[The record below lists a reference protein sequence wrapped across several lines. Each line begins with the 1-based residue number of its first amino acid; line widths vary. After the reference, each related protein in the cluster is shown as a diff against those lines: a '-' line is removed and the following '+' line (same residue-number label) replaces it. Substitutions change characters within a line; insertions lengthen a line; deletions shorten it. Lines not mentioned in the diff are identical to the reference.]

1 MPSDQKWLGQLAV
14 LCEAITSD
22 PDAALVKQDHEEPLI
37 KQLQAM
43 ADGATSST
51 RKSRAWL
58 SQCAVF
64 LDVLPAA
71 RVRIASA
78 KEKDQTQT
86 RETQKLRLKEE
97 WLVKAYGVFVSSLSK
112 AAKNRDAEP
121 SLVAVAM
128 RCCGELYARRP
139 SFNLSEDVLRVAAPG
154 LDHADDVVRQSALK
168 SLRRA
173 IGDDRSGAASLSVA
187 KAIHGLLRDR
197 KGGLRRSDALELCA
211 DVAAPSA

>member
-1 MPSDQKWLGQLAV
+1 MASVTNRPAAPQRAWGKKRAVDTHWPSSLHSLALQRHRRRAKGERVATHTAATMPSDQKWLGQLAV

-64 LDVLPAA
+64 LDVLPAY

-97 WLVKAYGVFVSSLSK
+97 WPVKAYGVFVSSLSK

-154 LDHADDVVRQSALK
+154 LDL
-168 SLRRA
+168 SL
-173 IGDDRSGAASLSVA
+173 
-187 KAIHGLLRDR
+187 IHI
-197 KGGLRRSDALELCA
+197 
-211 DVAAPSA
+211 

>member
-1 MPSDQKWLGQLAV
+1 MARP
-14 LCEAITSD
+14 TSGALRGHHER
-22 PDAALVKQDHEEPLI
+22 PRRRALVKQDHEEPLI

-64 LDVLPAA
+64 LDVLPAY

-112 AAKNRDAEP
+112 AAKNRTR
-121 SLVAVAM
+121 SL
-128 RCCGELYARRP
+128 
-139 SFNLSEDVLRVAAPG
+139 
-154 LDHADDVVRQSALK
+154 H
-168 SLRRA
+168 
-173 IGDDRSGAASLSVA
+173 
-187 KAIHGLLRDR
+187 
-197 KGGLRRSDALELCA
+197 
-211 DVAAPSA
+211 